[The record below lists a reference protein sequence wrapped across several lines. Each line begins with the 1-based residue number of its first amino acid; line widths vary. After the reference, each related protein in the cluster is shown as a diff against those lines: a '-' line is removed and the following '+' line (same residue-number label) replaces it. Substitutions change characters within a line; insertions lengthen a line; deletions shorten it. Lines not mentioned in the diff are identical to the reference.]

1 MPLFIVS
8 IIRHKKE
15 KMDLHTPIILILL
28 SSIIILSYFF
38 TILSRRTSLPS
49 VLLLMVTGIG
59 IKYITKHYGI
69 EVLDVSMLVKTLGAV
84 GLIMI
89 VLEAA
94 LDLKMDRSKLRLV
107 GDSFSSALFIFLIS
121 ALTIGFLIKTWLF
134 VPFDKAFLYAIP
146 LSIISSAIVIPST
159 SHLGENTRE
168 FIVYES
174 SFSDILGI
182 MVFNFML
189 IENII
194 SWAGLGKFFA
204 NVGLVILLAVI
215 TTFLMLYIIVK
226 VKVGIKFFLLF
237 SILSLLYGMGE
248 LIHLPSLLV
257 VLVFGLVINNYEL
270 FLSGKLGLGKLIR
283 RNSLNSVLEV
293 MKSITAETSF
303 LIRTF
308 FFILFGYT
316 VDINVLIQPDVW
328 KVGSAIIVVLLLV
341 RYFYIKVILKTQVL
355 PLLLLMPRGLV
366 TILLFYSIPVSK
378 SIGNF
383 NEGILFF
390 VVAASSIL
398 MMIGLLVFK
407 EDQKEYYV
415 KSEEVI

>member
-1 MPLFIVS
+1 MN
-8 IIRHKKE
+8 
-15 KMDLHTPIILILL
+15 LHTPLILIIL
-28 SSIIILSYFF
+28 SSVIILSYLF
-38 TILSRRTSLPS
+38 TFLSRKTSLPS
-49 VLLLMVTGIG
+49 VLLLMVTGVG
-59 IKYITKHYGI
+59 IKYITQYYG
-69 EVLDVSMLVKTLGAV
+69 VDVIDVNALVKTLGAV

-94 LDLKMDRSKLRLV
+94 LDLKVDRSKLKLM
-107 GDSFSSALFIFLIS
+107 GDSFSSALFIFVIS
-121 ALTIGFLIKTWLF
+121 ALTIGFLIKTLLV

-159 SHLGENTRE
+159 SHLGEHTRE
-168 FIVYES
+168 FIIYES
-174 SFSDILGI
+174 SFSDIIGI

-189 IENII
+189 IDNII
-194 SWAGLGKFFA
+194 SWAGLGKLLA
-204 NVGLVILLAVI
+204 NIGLVVLLAVF
-215 TTFLMLYIIVK
+215 TTVLMLYIIVK

-257 VLVFGLVINNYEL
+257 VLVFGLVINNYDVLLAKRFE
-270 FLSGKLGLGKLIR
+270 KWIR
-283 RNSLNSVLEV
+283 PNSLNPVLEV

-308 FFILFGYT
+308 FFILFGYS
-316 VDINVLIQPDVW
+316 VDVHVLIEPDVW
-328 KVGSAIIVVLLLV
+328 KVGSIIMLILLAV
-341 RYFYIKVILKTQVL
+341 RFFYIKVILKTQVM

-366 TILLFYSIPVSK
+366 TILLFYSIPMQK
-378 SIGNF
+378 SIGSF
-383 NEGILFF
+383 NDGILFF

-398 MMIGLLVFK
+398 MMFGLMFYK
-407 EDQKEYYV
+407 EDKKEYYV

>member
-1 MPLFIVS
+1 MN
-8 IIRHKKE
+8 
-15 KMDLHTPIILILL
+15 LHTPLILILL
-28 SSIIILSYFF
+28 SSVIILSYLF
-38 TILSRRTSLPS
+38 TFLSRKTSLPS
-49 VLLLMVTGIG
+49 VLLLMVTGVG
-59 IKYITKHYGI
+59 IKYITQYYGVDVI
-69 EVLDVSMLVKTLGAV
+69 DVSVLVKTLGAV

-94 LDLKMDRSKLRLV
+94 LDLKIDRSKLKLV
-107 GDSFSSALFIFLIS
+107 GDSFSSALFIFVIS
-121 ALTIGFLIKTWLF
+121 ALTIGFLIKTLLA

-168 FIVYES
+168 FIIYES
-174 SFSDILGI
+174 SFSDIIGI

-189 IENII
+189 IDNII
-194 SWAGLGKFFA
+194 SWSGLGKLLT
-204 NVGLVILLAVI
+204 NIGLVVLLAVF
-215 TTFLMLYIIVK
+215 TTILMLYIIVK

-257 VLVFGLVINNYEL
+257 VLVFGLVINNYDVLLAKRFE
-270 FLSGKLGLGKLIR
+270 KWIR
-283 RNSLNSVLEV
+283 PNSLNPVLEV

-308 FFILFGYT
+308 FFILFGYS
-316 VDINVLIQPDVW
+316 VDVHVLIEPDVW
-328 KVGSAIIVVLLLV
+328 KVGSIIMVILLAV
-341 RYFYIKVILKTQVL
+341 RFFYIKVILKTQVM

-366 TILLFYSIPVSK
+366 TILLFYSIPMQK

-383 NEGILFF
+383 NDGILFF

-398 MMIGLLVFK
+398 MMLGLMFYK
-407 EDQKEYYV
+407 EDKKEYYV